1 MILQDYFSEEQQ
13 DLCREAGITIE
24 ERDYSSEELYNMEQ
38 QILAY
43 IDENCMD
50 EEFYKVE
57 EKFDD
62 IIDIIMD
69 LENEEA
75 EDNSLSIE
83 YNENDHVE
91 LSNGKTGL
99 IIDITNNAYTI
110 EVDEQFKTGI
120 LDEDVMIVAENS
132 IIGFAK

>member
-1 MILQDYFSEEQQ
+1 MILQEYFSEEQQ
-13 DLCREAGITIE
+13 DLCREAGIVIE
-24 ERDYSSEELYNMEQ
+24 ERDYNSEELYEMEQ

-43 IDENCMD
+43 VEENCINED
-50 EEFYKVE
+50 FYKIE
-57 EKFDD
+57 EKYDE

-75 EDNSLSIE
+75 EDTSLSIE
-83 YNENDHVE
+83 FNENDHVE
-91 LSNGKTGL
+91 LNNGKTGY

-110 EVDEQFKTGI
+110 EVDEQFKTGN

-132 IIGFAK
+132 IIRLI